1 MSTSSSSAAER
12 DFKRE
17 FFKNLFIVFVLFA
30 VLLICFSIFF
40 VNHNENNKYIIETL
54 ELNGSAEEGDALFKI
69 NCVGCHGITARGL
82 VGPDLHSITQRL
94 NDKEIIKQV
103 TGGLTPPMPSFEI
116 DPVNM
121 SNLLR
126 YLHSLE

>member
-1 MSTSSSSAAER
+1 MSTSSSSAAEK
-12 DFKRE
+12 DSKRE
-17 FFKNLFIVFVLFA
+17 FLKNLFIVFVVLF
-30 VLLICFSIFF
+30 IFF
-40 VNHNENNKYIIETL
+40 LIFFAKHHENNKYIIETL
-54 ELNGSAEEGDALFKI
+54 ELNGSAEEGVALFKI

-82 VGPDLHSITQRL
+82 VGPDLHSITKRL

-121 SNLLR
+121 SNLLK

>member
-1 MSTSSSSAAER
+1 VSTSSSSAADR

-17 FFKNLFIVFVLFA
+17 FLKIVSIFFG

-40 VNHNENNKYIIETL
+40 VKHQENNKYIIETL
-54 ELNGSAEEGDALFKI
+54 ALNGSTEEGEALFKI
-69 NCVGCHGITARGL
+69 NCVGCHGISARGL
-82 VGPDLHSITQRL
+82 VGPDLHSITKRL

-121 SNLLR
+121 SNLLK